1 MRFTS
6 LILAFLAI
14 LITPILAQES
24 KEERLD
30 FGGDIYIGA
39 ESPEITNTVAND
51 VFATGYKPT
60 VSATVNGDVHAAGFE
75 VIVDGDV
82 MGNTYAFGN
91 MVRING
97 ATAKDVTSSGS
108 SVRIDGEVG
117 GNVRA
122 AGADVTINAPV
133 LGSVLIGAARFDLNA
148 NVKGDVSFSG
158 DRISFGE
165 GAKVD
170 GALTIRSTR
179 DDIKVPASVASAD
192 RVTIE
197 KITQPEMVSGMG
209 DVAKQTTQGLL
220 IAWVS
225 AMLLLL
231 ILPIVGIIWLALFPK
246 RSQIAYE
253 VAIAKPFKSI
263 FFGMLGVAMF
273 IGLIPVLGV
282 TLIGIPLIPV
292 AIVMMIVSVFLGYIA
307 GAWFLAARVLEAFGF
322 EGDTLAKRAIAMV
335 AGIILAFIL
344 GLIPFI
350 GWLIGL
356 LIGFIGLGGI
366 LFAYVGRTINKQF
379 HEDVAAEV
387 DRLA

>member
-1 MRFTS
+1 
-6 LILAFLAI
+6 
-14 LITPILAQES
+14 
-24 KEERLD
+24 
-30 FGGDIYIGA
+30 
-39 ESPEITNTVAND
+39 
-51 VFATGYKPT
+51 
-60 VSATVNGDVHAAGFE
+60 
-75 VIVDGDV
+75 VDGDV